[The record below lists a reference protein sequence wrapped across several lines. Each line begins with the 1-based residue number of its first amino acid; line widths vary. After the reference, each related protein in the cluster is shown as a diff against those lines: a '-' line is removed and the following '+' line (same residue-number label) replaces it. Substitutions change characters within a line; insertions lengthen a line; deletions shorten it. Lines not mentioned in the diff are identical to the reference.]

1 MTVTV
6 GPQHAHGSSAM
17 IPPMPDDPRLGS
29 VARRL
34 AATEHVLVVEDEHD
48 IADFLRA
55 YFRAS
60 GYAFTH
66 VDPDTPLA
74 VLDALDEHHPDCVLL
89 DLNLR
94 GFSGVEAYRLLRTEE
109 RYALLPVIVVSARPD
124 ARELLSGVG
133 GVDAF
138 VTKPFNVNTLADLVA
153 ERIASA
159 SQLSEDT
166 SSDPVTGLLGQ
177 DYVEARLVDEVTV
190 VAPGVPAAFALVRL
204 LSAPEIATAVGA
216 EGSAYVARELVR
228 RVRELLPPESALGL
242 TRTDELTVLLPG
254 CTSAAAADQLQGAV
268 RAIDRVQLPGG
279 AEVAIRLAVG
289 LAAYPEH
296 ASDADELYMAA
307 DAALADAVDRGTPL
321 AVAI

>member
-1 MTVTV
+1 M
-6 GPQHAHGSSAM
+6 PED
-17 IPPMPDDPRLGS
+17 PPLGS

-34 AATEHVLVVEDEHD
+34 AATEHVMVVEDEHD

-66 VDPDTPLA
+66 IDPETPLE
-74 VLDALDEHHPDCVLL
+74 VLDALDEHNPDCVLL

-94 GFSGVEAYRLLRTEE
+94 GFSGVGAYRLLRSEE

-124 ARELLSGVG
+124 ARELLAGVG
-133 GVDAF
+133 GVDGF

-159 SQLSEDT
+159 ARLREDT
-166 SSDPVTGLLGQ
+166 ASDPNTGLLGQ
-177 DYVEARLVDEVTV
+177 DYVEARLADEITV
-190 VAPGVPAAFALVRL
+190 VAPASSAAFALVRL
-204 LSAPEIATAVGA
+204 LSAAEITTTVGA
-216 EGSAYVARELVR
+216 HGTDYVARELVR
-228 RVRELLPPESALGL
+228 RARELLPRDAALGL
-242 TRTDELTVLLPG
+242 THSNELTVLLPG
-254 CTSAAAADQLQGAV
+254 CSSAQAVDLLQDAA

-279 AEVAIRLAVG
+279 AEVEIRLAVG
-289 LAAYPEH
+289 VAAYPEH
-296 ASDADELYMAA
+296 ASAADELYMAA
-307 DAALADAVDRGTPL
+307 DAALADAVDRGNPF

>member
-1 MTVTV
+1 M
-6 GPQHAHGSSAM
+6 PED
-17 IPPMPDDPRLGS
+17 PPLGS

-66 VDPDTPLA
+66 IDPETPLE

-94 GFSGVEAYRLLRTEE
+94 GFSGVGAYRLLRSDE

-124 ARELLSGVG
+124 ARELLAGVG
-133 GVDAF
+133 GVDGF

-159 SQLSEDT
+159 AQLREDT
-166 SSDPVTGLLGQ
+166 ASDPTTGLLGQ
-177 DYVEARLVDEVTV
+177 DYVEARLADEITV
-190 VAPGVPAAFALVRL
+190 VAPEAPAAFALVRL
-204 LSAPEIATAVGA
+204 LSASDITTAVGA
-216 EGSAYVARELVR
+216 HGTSYVIRELVR
-228 RVRELLPPESALGL
+228 RARELLPRDAALGL
-242 TRTDELTVLLPG
+242 THTNELTILLPG
-254 CTSAAAADQLQGAV
+254 CASAAAVDLLQEAA
-268 RAIDRVQLPGG
+268 RAIEHVRLPGG
-279 AEVAIRLAVG
+279 AEVDVRLAVG
-289 LAAYPEH
+289 VAAYPEH
-296 ASDADELYMAA
+296 AAGADELYMAA
-307 DAALADAVDRGTPL
+307 DAALADAVDRGNPF